1 MRKTIT
7 KFGMAAAALCLTAG
21 TLFPVNAQQVD
32 DDLMARR
39 RVFKPIG
46 PGLRAVRRGA
56 DGKFYVLT
64 SPGGTVSVFD
74 EKGALLKKIPG
85 YAQNAGPAS
94 TDLRA
99 IQFGEDMD
107 VAANGTVYVAD
118 RGADEIKLWEQNGNA
133 RAIRVPAPLSLA
145 ALPDGEVAV
154 ATQNNGRLITI
165 YGANGKVAR
174 EMGSPEELATRADLN
189 RYLNMGRLASDPQGR
204 IYYGYTYLPEPLV
217 RQYDRFGF
225 AAGVDFEFTGLDAMS
240 EARATRREIERQDK
254 LQDKRQEPAH
264 FLPILTAFGVDP
276 ETGEIWMCL
285 HNTLLHFD
293 KEGNRRSEYQIFTPD
308 GSRLDGTTLLV
319 EEQVLL
325 IGSDPLGVYEFQR
338 PDKKH

>member
-1 MRKTIT
+1 
-7 KFGMAAAALCLTAG
+7 MAAAALCLAG
-21 TLFPVNAQQVD
+21 ALCPIKAQQVD

-46 PGLRAVRRGA
+46 PGLRAVRRGP
-56 DGKFYVLT
+56 DGKLYVLT
-64 SPGGTVSVFD
+64 SPGNSVSVFD
-74 EKGALLKKIPG
+74 TNGALLKKIPD

-94 TDLRA
+94 PDLRA

-107 VAANGTVYVAD
+107 VAANGTLYVAD

-133 RAIRVPAPLSLA
+133 RAIHVTAPLSLA

-154 ATQNNGRLITI
+154 ASQNNARLISV
-165 YGANGKVAR
+165 YGANGKVVR
-174 EMGSPEELATRADLN
+174 EMGDPEELSTRPDLN
-189 RYLNMGRLASDPQGR
+189 RYLSMGRLASDPQGR

-217 RQYDRFGF
+217 RQYDRFGY

-240 EARATRREIERQDK
+240 EARATRREIDR
-254 LQDKRQEPAH
+254 QDKRQDPPR

-293 KEGNRRSEYQIFTPD
+293 KDGNRRSEYQIYTPD
-308 GSRLDGTTLLV
+308 GTRLDGTTLLV
-319 EEQVLL
+319 EEEVLL

>member
-1 MRKTIT
+1 MRKTIA
-7 KFGMAAAALCLTAG
+7 KLAMPAAALCLAG
-21 TLFPVNAQQVD
+21 ALFPVNAQQVD
-32 DDLMARR
+32 DDLTARR
-39 RVFKPIG
+39 RVFKLIG
-46 PGLRAVRRGA
+46 PGLRAVRRGP

-64 SPGGTVSVFD
+64 SPGSAVSVFD
-74 EKGALLKKIPG
+74 EKGALLKKIPD
-85 YAQNAGPAS
+85 YAPQSAGPAS
-94 TDLRA
+94 ADLRA

-107 VAANGTVYVAD
+107 VSANGTVYVAD
-118 RGADEIKLWEQNGNA
+118 RGADEIKLWDQTGSA
-133 RAIRVPAPLSLA
+133 RGIHVTAPISLA

-154 ATQNNGRLITI
+154 ATQNSSRLITV

-174 EMGSPEELATRADLN
+174 EMGNPEELSTRADLN
-189 RYLNMGRLASDPQGR
+189 RYLSMGRLASDPQGR

-217 RQYDRFGF
+217 RQFDRFGF

-240 EARATRREIERQDK
+240 EARATRREIDRQDK
-254 LQDKRQEPAH
+254 QQDKRQEPPH

-276 ETGEIWMCL
+276 ESGEIWMCL

-293 KEGNRRSEYQIFTPD
+293 KDGNRRSEYQIFTPD

-319 EEQVLL
+319 EEEVLL

>member
-7 KFGMAAAALCLTAG
+7 NFTMAAAALCLAAA
-21 TLFPVNAQQVD
+21 LCPVRAQQVD

-46 PGLRAVRRGA
+46 PGLRAVRRGP

-64 SPGGTVSVFD
+64 SPGSTVSVYD
-74 EKGALLKKIPG
+74 ANGALLKKIPDYG
-85 YAQNAGPAS
+85 PQSAGPAS
-94 TDLRA
+94 PDLRT

-107 VAANGTVYVAD
+107 VSSDGTVYVAD
-118 RGADEIKLWEQNGNA
+118 RGADEIKLWDQTGSA
-133 RAIRVPAPLSLA
+133 RAFRVAAALSIA

-154 ATQNNGRLITI
+154 ATQNNARLITV
-165 YGANGKVAR
+165 YGANGKVTR
-174 EMGSPEELATRADLN
+174 EIGSPEELATRADLN
-189 RYLNMGRLASDPQGR
+189 RYLSMGRLASDPQGR
-204 IYYGYTYLPEPLV
+204 IYYSYTYLPEPLV

-254 LQDKRQEPAH
+254 LQDKRPEPPH

-276 ETGEIWMCL
+276 ETSEIWMCL

-308 GSRLDGTTLLV
+308 GTRLDGSILLV
-319 EEQVLL
+319 EEEVLL

>member
-1 MRKTIT
+1 
-7 KFGMAAAALCLTAG
+7 MAAAALCLSGA
-21 TLFPVNAQQVD
+21 LFAVSAQEID
-32 DDLMARR
+32 DDLTARR

-64 SPGGTVSVFD
+64 SPGTSVSVFD
-74 EKGALLKKIPG
+74 EKGALLKKIPD
-85 YAQNAGPAS
+85 YGPQTVAPALA
-94 TDLRA
+94 DLRT

-118 RGADEIKLWEQNGNA
+118 RSADEIKLWDQTGSA
-133 RAIRVPAPLSLA
+133 RAIHVTAPLSIA
-145 ALPDGEVAV
+145 VLPDGEVAV
-154 ATQNNGRLITI
+154 ATQNNARLITV

-174 EMGSPEELATRADLN
+174 EMGNPEELSTRADLN
-189 RYLNMGRLASDPQGR
+189 RYLSMGRLASDPQGR

-254 LQDKRQEPAH
+254 QQDKRQEAPR
-264 FLPILTAFGVDP
+264 FPPILTAFGVDP
-276 ETGEIWMCL
+276 ETGEVWMCL

-293 KEGNRRSEYQIFTPD
+293 KDGNRRSEYQIFTPD
-308 GSRLDGTTLLV
+308 GSRLDGTILLV
-319 EEQVLL
+319 EEEVLL
-325 IGSDPLGVYEFQR
+325 IGSDPLGVFEFQR

>member
-1 MRKTIT
+1 MT
-7 KFGMAAAALCLTAG
+7 KFWMAAAGLCLAGALCALSA
-21 TLFPVNAQQVD
+21 QVD

-46 PGLRAVRRGA
+46 PGLRAVRRGP
-56 DGKFYVLT
+56 DGKFYVLV
-64 SPGGTVSVFD
+64 SPGSSVAVFD
-74 EKGALLKKIPG
+74 AQGTLLKKIPD
-85 YAQNAGPAS
+85 YPPNAGPAS
-94 TDLRA
+94 PELHG

-118 RGADEIKLWEQNGNA
+118 RGANAVKIWEQDGNA
-133 RAIRVPAPLSLA
+133 RLIRVTAPVSLA

-154 ATQNNGRLITI
+154 ATQSAARLINVYGPNGRL
-165 YGANGKVAR
+165 AR
-174 EMGSPEELATRADLN
+174 DIADPEELSTRQDLN

-217 RQYDRFGF
+217 RQYDRFGY
-225 AAGVDFEFTGLDAMS
+225 AGGNFEFTGVDAMS
-240 EARATRREIERQDK
+240 EASAMRREID
-254 LQDKRQEPAH
+254 RQEKRLDPPR

-285 HNTLLHFD
+285 RNTLLHFD
-293 KEGNRRSEYQIFTPD
+293 KDGNRRSEYRIYAPD
-308 GSRLDGTTLLV
+308 GARLEANTLLV

-338 PDKKH
+338 PDKKQ